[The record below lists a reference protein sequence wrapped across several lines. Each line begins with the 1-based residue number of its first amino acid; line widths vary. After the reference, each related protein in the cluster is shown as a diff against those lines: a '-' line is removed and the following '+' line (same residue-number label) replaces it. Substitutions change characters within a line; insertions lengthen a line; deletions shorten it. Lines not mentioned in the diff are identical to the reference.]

1 MAVVLGG
8 TVAYVGKRVVR
19 RDAVEKVTGRGRYVD
34 DLAPGRGSAGERAS
48 VLHGA
53 TVRSPIPH
61 GKVLAV
67 RTAAAR
73 GVAGVAAVVTA
84 ADIAPPAT
92 NLLPLVVNDYPLLAH
107 DRVRFVGQPVA
118 LVAAETVEAAR
129 QAAALVEVD
138 YEPLPAVFEPL
149 EALEPGAATV
159 HEPDNALR
167 RNHILK
173 GDPDQAFAECDVVVE
188 RTYST
193 GHQVHVYLET
203 QGMLAEPDGHGGLLV
218 RGSMQC
224 PYYVLDAVVAA
235 TGLQRNQVQI
245 EQTETGGGFGG
256 KEDVPSL
263 VAAHAAILCLATGRP
278 VKIVYDREEDFATM
292 SKRHPGWARVR
303 YGARRSGEILACDV
317 RYVING
323 GAYTTLSPIVLWRG
337 TVHAAGAYEIPN
349 VRIESVAAA
358 TNTVPCGAFRGFGQP
373 QIAFAQESCIDE
385 LARELDLDPAE
396 LRRRNML
403 RPGRLTSTSQRIDD
417 SCGLPQALDR
427 VLEASGWAARR
438 DELARSSASG
448 IRRRGLGVAV
458 GYYGVG
464 LGAGGRHLDRAHAS
478 IQVEADGSVLVAVG
492 NTEMGQGAKSELA
505 QIAADALGAPYEAIL
520 VRPVDT
526 SRVPDSG
533 PTVASRTT
541 ISSGMAVLDAARGLR
556 LRLDEVARRLLDGPP
571 EASEGVFTSSSA
583 KGRSLTF
590 TELAAACHKERVLMQ
605 SVGQWRQ
612 DRTTFDFQGHGQG
625 DAYEVYAFSA
635 TVAEVEVDV
644 ETGVAEVIDLWTAI
658 DVGRAVNPDQ
668 VEAQIEGGV
677 LQAMGYALTE
687 ELVLEGG
694 RIRNPNLSGYI
705 IPTAVDMPRVHPF
718 IVEAAYSEGPYG
730 AKGFGELPMIGT
742 PPAIANAVAHALGA
756 RCRRLPMLPERL
768 LALVAGEEAL
778 P

>member
-1 MAVVLGG
+1 M
-8 TVAYVGKRVVR
+8 AYVGKRVVR
-19 RDAVEKVTGRGRYVD
+19 RDAVEKVTGRGRYLG
-34 DLAPGRGSAGERAS
+34 DLAPGRGSAS

-61 GKVLAV
+61 GRVLAIRV
-67 RTAAAR
+67 DGAR

-84 ADIAPPAT
+84 ADITPPGS
-92 NLLPLVVNDYPLLAH
+92 NLLPLVVNDYPLLAD

-129 QAAALVEVD
+129 AAAALVEVD
-138 YEPLPAVFEPL
+138 YEPLPAVFDPL
-149 EALEPGAATV
+149 EALEPGAPKV
-159 HEPDNALR
+159 HEPDNALQ

-173 GDPDQAFAECDVVVE
+173 GDPDRAFAECDVVVE

-203 QGMLAEPDGHGGLLV
+203 QGMLAEPDGHGGLVV

-263 VAAHAAILCLATGRP
+263 VAAHAALLCRATGRP

-385 LARELDLDPAE
+385 LARELGLDPAE

-403 RPGRLTSTSQRIDD
+403 RPGRLTATGQRIDE
-417 SCGLPQALDR
+417 SCGLEQAFDR
-427 VLEASGWAARR
+427 VLKSSGWAVRR
-438 DELARSSASG
+438 EALSKAG
-448 IRRRGLGVAV
+448 EIEGRRRGLGVAI

-464 LGAGGRHLDRAHAS
+464 LGAGGRHIDRAHAS
-478 IQVEADGSVLVAVG
+478 IQIEADGSVLVAVG
-492 NTEMGQGAKSELA
+492 NTEMGQGARSELA
-505 QIAADALGAPYEAIL
+505 QIAADALGAPYEAIV

-541 ISSGMAVLDAARGLR
+541 IASGMAVLDAARGLR
-556 LRLDEVARRLLDGPP
+556 LRLDEVAARLLDGPP
-571 EASEGVFTSSSA
+571 EASDGVYTSA
-583 KGRSLTF
+583 NGATLAF
-590 TELAAACHKERVLMQ
+590 ADLAAACHRERVLMQ

-644 ETGVAEVIDLWTAI
+644 ETGVAEVIDLWAAI

-687 ELVLEGG
+687 ELVLEEG
-694 RIRNPNLSGYI
+694 RIRNGNLSGYI
-705 IPTAVDMPRVHPF
+705 IPTAVDMPRIHPF
-718 IVEAAYSEGPYG
+718 IVEAAYAEGPFG

-768 LALVAGEEAL
+768 LALGADEEAL